1 MKSQFA
7 KMCAVVIFTANAVF
21 PVRAQAAAI
30 IPDRDGSTLALEPY
44 AQNIIRVTLSTMRD
58 SAVAAPG
65 YGFVRLLQGKIGSMR
80 GKTKTT
86 SSAVDCF
93 RLRETW
99 DSFCFRKLHGPGLEQ
114 SQDVLTLACSIRV
127 LESNPPGQGVQS
139 FSHISTR

>member
-65 YGFVRLLQGKIGSMR
+65 YGFVATPSGQDW
-80 GKTKTT
+80 
-86 SSAVDCF
+86 VH
-93 RLRETW
+93 E
-99 DSFCFRKLHGPGLEQ
+99 RKDED
-114 SQDVLTLACSIRV
+114 DV
-127 LESNPPGQGVQS
+127 
-139 FSHISTR
+139 